1 MSICPPSRFF
11 DLKSIRRI
19 TVLNIT
25 MCLLALNT
33 TACNFDFF
41 SNDRAPKGIP
51 PKPIQQTAVSY
62 DEASDLALPA
72 TNADGFGNT
81 PKINIERGDLKGA
94 LNLNDNLLFEDNISN
109 DKKRFDRVEDIVQRI
124 SNKMNKM
131 EPTVDRL
138 AKVEQDLEGL
148 TEQLEVLVNQETMT
162 PRQHG
167 AYEGVIGDGMPNMA
181 ATNMQQKQAARAVP
195 FAGNMT
201 FATDASLRQIVQGIR
216 TADHRTKTRIVLET
230 NELMNYITAIN
241 NNKFT
246 FTVAYYGNVPQ
257 MDLNSLTN
265 SSKEIISVMA
275 QQNGPEATIT
285 FQLSDPTVLIKEGR
299 IHPNKDNAQHRI
311 YLDIKR

>member
-1 MSICPPSRFF
+1 
-11 DLKSIRRI
+11 
-19 TVLNIT
+19 

-41 SNDRAPKGIP
+41 SSNDRAPKAIP

-72 TNADGFGNT
+72 TNADGFGDA
-81 PKINIERGDLKGA
+81 PQIRIDRGDLKGA
-94 LNLNDNLLFEDNISN
+94 LDINDRLLFEENISN
-109 DKKRFDRVEDIVQRI
+109 EGKRFERVEDIVQRI
-124 SNKMNKM
+124 SDKMNKM

-148 TEQLEVLVNQETMT
+148 TEQLEVLVNQEARP
-162 PRQHG
+162 PRQHS
-167 AYEGVIGDGMPNMA
+167 AFEGVVNDGMPHIADAPTILQN
-181 ATNMQQKQAARAVP
+181 QQVGRVP

-201 FATDASLRQIVQGIR
+201 FATDASLRNIVQGIR
-216 TADHRTKTRIVLET
+216 TADHKTKTRIVIET

-246 FTVAYYGNVPQ
+246 FTIAYYGNVPQ

-265 SSKEIISVMA
+265 SSKEIVSVMA

-285 FQLSDPTVLIKEGR
+285 FQLNDPTVLIKEGR
-299 IHPNKDNAQHRI
+299 IHPNNDNAQHRI

>member
-1 MSICPPSRFF
+1 MSICPPSLFF
-11 DLKSIRRI
+11 GLKRIRRL
-19 TVLNIT
+19 TLLNIT

-33 TACNFDFF
+33 TACHFDFF
-41 SNDRAPKGIP
+41 SSNDRAPKAMP
-51 PKPIQQTAVSY
+51 PKPIQTAVSY

-72 TNADGFGNT
+72 TSADGFGDA
-81 PKINIERGDLKGA
+81 PQINIERGNLKGA
-94 LNLNDNLLFEDNISN
+94 LTLNDTLLFEENISN
-109 DKKRFDRVEDIVQRI
+109 EGKRFDRVEDIVQRI
-124 SNKMNKM
+124 SDKMNKM

-138 AKVEQDLEGL
+138 ARVEQDLEGL
-148 TEQLEVLVNQETMT
+148 TEQLEVLVNQETITM
-162 PRQHG
+162 RQHG
-167 AYEGVIGDGMPNMA
+167 SYDSSAKVEGVVPIADAAQQQNIGN
-181 ATNMQQKQAARAVP
+181 VP

-201 FATDASLRQIVQGIR
+201 FATDASLRNIVQGIR
-216 TADHRTKTRIVLET
+216 TADHKTKTRIVLET
-230 NELMNYITAIN
+230 NELMHYITAIN

-265 SSKEIISVMA
+265 SSKEIVSVMA

-285 FQLSDPTVLIKEGR
+285 FQLSDPTVLMKEGR